1 MGVLCVGLL
10 LWGIASLSSAQDTV
24 RIASEGDDRA
34 EIRLSGRVVDYT
46 GRQLLLALPNGQQR
60 NIPAVQVIGV
70 ETPTTRDHVL
80 ADQLFSQGDH
90 QQALP
95 HYLRARDEDQRPWV
109 RRQITA
115 RMVWCYQSLGQT
127 AVAGEEFLLLIR
139 SDPDTLYFACIPL
152 AWLPSQPSPELEQA
166 ARRWVERQDMPAAV
180 LLGASHLMSTARPSA
195 LDQLRRLAASTD
207 RRIAQ
212 LAIAQIWRAAT
223 ADDAETAGWQRA
235 IDEMPE
241 DLRGGPYVVL
251 GTTLLGQQR
260 WEQAALA
267 LLRVPILYP
276 EHRQLATRSLLDAAG
291 ALERLQR
298 PRQAARLYRE
308 LIALGGTSRD
318 AAEARG
324 RLETLGAAPGKP

>member
-60 NIPAVQVIGV
+60 SIPAVQVIGV

-139 SDPDTLYFACIPL
+139 SDPDTLHFACIPL

-318 AAEARG
+318 ATEARG